1 MPLNTNE
8 TAQAEI
14 KRLVQ
19 TLGRILSP
27 DGRPPERIRAV
38 ASLMNAG
45 GALGKHRVSERT
57 VYSYWYARADD
68 DAKDVGS
75 RHMDRARELVRMRFA
90 ANDNRISNP
99 CSAEAVRAA

>member
-1 MPLNTNE
+1 MALIPNE

-14 KRLVQ
+14 KRLVH
-19 TLGRILSP
+19 TLGRVLAP

-68 DAKDVGS
+68 DVKDVGS
-75 RHMDRARELVRMRFA
+75 RHMDRARDLVRMRFA
-90 ANDNRISNP
+90 ANDNRLP
-99 CSAEAVRAA
+99 CLSEVRAA